1 MTSKPML
8 EGVRI
13 LAVEQYGAGPFGTL
27 FLADLGAE
35 VIKVENKAEGGDVSR
50 VVGPHFHAALP
61 ETARSVFYQGLNRSK
76 KSIALDLAR
85 PEGKAVFHRLVAHAD
100 AVASNLR
107 GDVPAKLGITY
118 PQLAAANP
126 KIVCAHLTG
135 YGREGERA
143 AWPGYDYMM
152 QAEAGYFHLT
162 GDPDSSP
169 ARFGLSLVDLMTG
182 VVLAAGLLAALH
194 AANRDGRGRDV
205 DVSLFDLALANLNYI
220 GHWYLNAG
228 VATGRIARSAHASMT
243 PCQSYR
249 TRDGWIYLMCNKEK
263 FWGVLCRKIGR
274 PQWIDD
280 ARFRTFPDRLQH
292 RALLTELIDEALQA
306 RTTGR
311 VARGI
316 RGQRP
321 GGADLRRHPG
331 AREPVGE
338 GQRADRI
345 HRGRRRPAAR
355 AADQPAA
362 RRGTAARRPSRAGAR
377 RRHRFGPRRR
387 RLRARGNCPA
397 ARRRRDLADS
407 ARPSGEA
414 RIQKGKP

>member
-1 MTSKPML
+1 ML

-35 VIKVENKAEGGDVSR
+35 VIKIENKADGGDISR
-50 VVGPHFHAALP
+50 VVGPHFHAGLP

-76 KSIALDLAR
+76 KSVTLDLAAPAGR
-85 PEGKAVFHRLVAHAD
+85 AVFQRLVTRAD

-118 PQLAAANP
+118 AQLAAANP

-135 YGREGERA
+135 YGREGSRA
-143 AWPGYDYMM
+143 SWPGYDYLM

-162 GDPDSSP
+162 GEPDSAP

-182 VVLAAGLLAALH
+182 VALAAGLLAALH
-194 AANRDGRGRDV
+194 AAKRDGQGRDV

-228 VATGRIARSAHASMT
+228 AATGRIPRSAHAAIT

-263 FWGVLCRKIGR
+263 FWAALCRRIGR
-274 PQWIDD
+274 PEWIED
-280 ARFRTFPDRLQH
+280 ARFRRFPDRLQH
-292 RALLTELIDEALQA
+292 RDLLTGLIDEALQG
-306 RTTGR
+306 RTTEEWLAAFAGA
-311 VARGI
+311 VPAAPIYDVTQALENPWVKGSARI
-316 RGQRP
+316 ESIP
-321 GGADLRRHPG
+321 VEGGAPLALLTNPLR
-331 AREPVGE
+331 GE
-338 GQRADRI
+338 GLPLA
-345 HRGRRRPAAR
+345 GRPAPALG
-355 AADQPAA
+355 ADTEAVLA
-362 RRGTAARRPSRAGAR
+362 EAGFSREEID
-377 RRHRFGPRRR
+377 
-387 RLRARGNCPA
+387 RLRAEGVV
-397 ARRRRDLADS
+397 
-407 ARPSGEA
+407 
-414 RIQKGKP
+414 

>member
-1 MTSKPML
+1 MTAKPML

-35 VIKVENKAEGGDVSR
+35 VIKIENKSDGGDVSR
-50 VVGPHFHAALP
+50 VVGPHFHDGLP
-61 ETARSVFYQGLNRSK
+61 DTAKSVFYQGLNRSK
-76 KSIALDLAR
+76 KSITLDLAQ
-85 PEGKAVFHRLVAHAD
+85 PEGKRVFQRLVAHAD

-118 PQLAAANP
+118 AQLAQANP

-143 AWPGYDYMM
+143 NWPGYDYMM

-182 VVLAAGLLAALH
+182 VAMAGGLLAALH

-205 DVSLFDLALANLNYI
+205 DISLFDLALSNLNYI

-228 VATGRIARSAHASMT
+228 AATGRIPRSAHASIT

-263 FWGVLCRKIGR
+263 FWAELCRKVGR

-280 ARFRTFPDRLQH
+280 PRFLRFPDRLEH
-292 RALLTELIDEALQA
+292 RALLTELIDEALMA
-306 RTTGR
+306 RTTGEWLAEFAGS
-311 VARGI
+311 VPAAPIYDVTQALENPWVKGSARIESIPVDGAKPI
-316 RGQRP
+316 TLLTSPVRGAGLPLAGRP
-321 GGADLRRHPG
+321 APALGADTDAVLAEAG
-331 AREPVGE
+331 FARDEI
-338 GQRADRI
+338 A
-345 HRGRRRPAAR
+345 
-355 AADQPAA
+355 
-362 RRGTAARRPSRAGAR
+362 
-377 RRHRFGPRRR
+377 
-387 RLRARGNCPA
+387 RLR
-397 ARRRRDLADS
+397 S
-407 ARPSGEA
+407 AGV
-414 RIQKGKP
+414 I

>member
-1 MTSKPML
+1 ML

-27 FLADLGAE
+27 YLADLGAE
-35 VIKVENKAEGGDVSR
+35 VTKIENRADGGDVSR
-50 VVGPHFHAALP
+50 LVGPHFHDGLP
-61 ETARSVFYQGLNRSK
+61 DTAKSVFYQGLNRSK
-76 KSIALDLAR
+76 KSITLDLAK
-85 PEGKAVFHRLVAHAD
+85 PEGKAVFNRLVAGAD

-118 PQLAAANP
+118 AQLAGVNP

-143 AWPGYDYMM
+143 AWPGYDYLM

-162 GDPDSSP
+162 GEPESAPS
-169 ARFGLSLVDLMTG
+169 RFGLSLVDLMTG
-182 VVLAAGLLAALH
+182 VALAAGLLAALH

-205 DVSLFDLALANLNYI
+205 DISLFDLALSNLNYI

-228 VATGRIARSAHASMT
+228 AATGRLPRSSHASMT

-263 FWGVLCRKIGR
+263 FWAELCRRIDR

-280 ARFRTFPDRLQH
+280 PRFRRFPERLKH

-306 RTTGR
+306 RTTVGWLAEFAGSVPAAPIYDVTR
-311 VARGI
+311 ALENPWVKGSARIESIPVEGTKPIALLTNPI
-316 RGQRP
+316 RGEGLPLAGRP
-321 GGADLRRHPG
+321 APALGADTDAVLAEAG
-331 AREPVGE
+331 FAREE
-338 GQRADRI
+338 IA
-345 HRGRRRPAAR
+345 
-355 AADQPAA
+355 
-362 RRGTAARRPSRAGAR
+362 
-377 RRHRFGPRRR
+377 
-387 RLRARGNCPA
+387 RLRAG
-397 ARRRRDLADS
+397 
-407 ARPSGEA
+407 GV
-414 RIQKGKP
+414 I

>member
-1 MTSKPML
+1 MTTMAMTAKPML

-35 VIKVENKAEGGDVSR
+35 VIKVENKADGGDVSR
-50 VVGPHFHAALP
+50 VVGPHFHDGLP
-61 ETARSVFYQGLNRSK
+61 DTAKSVFYQGLNRSK
-76 KSIALDLAR
+76 KSITLDLAQ
-85 PEGKAVFHRLVAHAD
+85 PEGKRVFQRLVAHAD

-107 GDVPAKLGITY
+107 GDVPVKLGITY
-118 PQLAAANP
+118 AQLAQANP

-143 AWPGYDYMM
+143 SWPGYDYMM

-182 VVLAAGLLAALH
+182 VAMAGGLLAALH

-205 DVSLFDLALANLNYI
+205 DISLFDLALSNLNYI

-228 VATGRIARSAHASMT
+228 AATGRIPRSAHASIT

-263 FWGVLCRKIGR
+263 FWAELCRKVGR

-280 ARFRTFPDRLQH
+280 PRFLRFPDRLKH

-306 RTTGR
+306 RTTGDWLAEFAGS
-311 VARGI
+311 VPAAPIYDVTQALENPWVKGSARIESIPVEGTKPI
-316 RGQRP
+316 TLLTNPVRGEGLPLAGRP
-321 GGADLRRHPG
+321 APALGADTEDVLAEAG
-331 AREPVGE
+331 FARDEI
-338 GQRADRI
+338 A
-345 HRGRRRPAAR
+345 
-355 AADQPAA
+355 
-362 RRGTAARRPSRAGAR
+362 
-377 RRHRFGPRRR
+377 
-387 RLRARGNCPA
+387 RLRAG
-397 ARRRRDLADS
+397 
-407 ARPSGEA
+407 GV
-414 RIQKGKP
+414 I

>member
-182 VVLAAGLLAALH
+182 VVLAAGA
-194 AANRDGRGRDV
+194 
-205 DVSLFDLALANLNYI
+205 
-220 GHWYLNAG
+220 
-228 VATGRIARSAHASMT
+228 
-243 PCQSYR
+243 P
-249 TRDGWIYLMCNKEK
+249 
-263 FWGVLCRKIGR
+263 
-274 PQWIDD
+274 
-280 ARFRTFPDRLQH
+280 
-292 RALLTELIDEALQA
+292 
-306 RTTGR
+306 
-311 VARGI
+311 
-316 RGQRP
+316 
-321 GGADLRRHPG
+321 RR
-331 AREPVGE
+331 
-338 GQRADRI
+338 
-345 HRGRRRPAAR
+345 
-355 AADQPAA
+355 AA
-362 RRGTAARRPSRAGAR
+362 RRE
-377 RRHRFGPRRR
+377 PRR
-387 RLRARGNCPA
+387 AR
-397 ARRRRDLADS
+397 ARRRREPLRPRARQPELHRPLVPQRRRRDRPHRALRARVDDAVPELPHARRLDLPDVQQGEVLGRALPQDRAAAVDRRRALPDVSGPAAAPGAPHRADRRG
-407 ARPSGEA
+407 APGAHDRESGSRNSRA
-414 RIQKGKP
+414 ASRRRRSTTSPRRSRTRG

>member
-1 MTSKPML
+1 MTLKPML

-35 VIKVENKAEGGDVSR
+35 VIKIENKAEGGDVSR
-50 VVGPHFHAALP
+50 VVGPHFHSGLP

-76 KSIALDLAR
+76 KSITLDLSKPA
-85 PEGKAVFHRLVAHAD
+85 GQAVFHRLVKHAD

-118 PQLAAANP
+118 PQVAPANP

-143 AWPGYDYMM
+143 SWPGYDYMM

-182 VVLAAGLLAALH
+182 VALAAGLLAALH
-194 AANRDGRGRDV
+194 AANRDGHGRDV
-205 DVSLFDLALANLNYI
+205 DVSLFDLALVNLNYI

-228 VATGRIARSAHASMT
+228 AATGRIARSAHASIT

-249 TRDGWIYLMCNKEK
+249 TRGGWIYLMCNKEK
-263 FWGVLCRKIGR
+263 FWGVLCGKIGR
-274 PQWIDD
+274 PEWIDD
-280 ARFRTFPDRLQH
+280 ARFRKFPDRLQASRAAH
-292 RALLTELIDEALQA
+292 RADRRSAPGAHDRRMA
-306 RTTGR
+306 RR
-311 VARGI
+311 V

-331 AREPVGE
+331 ARESVGE
-338 GQRADRI
+338 GQRADRVDP
-345 HRGRRRPAAR
+345 GRRR
-355 AADQPAA
+355 A
-362 RRGTAARRPSRAGAR
+362 RRSR
-377 RRHRFGPRRR
+377 
-387 RLRARGNCPA
+387 C
-397 ARRRRDLADS
+397 
-407 ARPSGEA
+407 
-414 RIQKGKP
+414 

>member
-1 MTSKPML
+1 MTLRPML

-35 VIKVENKAEGGDVSR
+35 VIKIENKADGGDVSR
-50 VVGPHFHAALP
+50 VVGPHFHDGLP
-61 ETARSVFYQGLNRSK
+61 DTAKSVFYQGLNRSK
-76 KSIALDLAR
+76 KSITLDLAQ
-85 PEGKAVFHRLVAHAD
+85 PAGKRVFQRLVARAD

-118 PQLAAANP
+118 AQLAQANP

-182 VVLAAGLLAALH
+182 VAMAGGLLAALH

-205 DVSLFDLALANLNYI
+205 DISLFDLALSNLNYI

-228 VATGRIARSAHASMT
+228 AATGRIPRSAHASIT

-263 FWGVLCRKIGR
+263 FWAELCRKVGR

-280 ARFRTFPDRLQH
+280 PRFLRFPDRLKH
-292 RALLTELIDEALQA
+292 RTLLTELIDEALQA
-306 RTTGR
+306 RTTADWLAEFAGSVPAAPIYDVTQALENPWVKGSARIESIPVEGTKPITLLTNPVRGEGLPLAGR
-311 VARGI
+311 PA
-316 RGQRP
+316 P
-321 GGADLRRHPG
+321 ALGADTDAVLAQAG
-331 AREPVGE
+331 FARDEI
-338 GQRADRI
+338 A
-345 HRGRRRPAAR
+345 
-355 AADQPAA
+355 
-362 RRGTAARRPSRAGAR
+362 
-377 RRHRFGPRRR
+377 
-387 RLRARGNCPA
+387 RLRAAGV
-397 ARRRRDLADS
+397 L
-407 ARPSGEA
+407 
-414 RIQKGKP
+414 

>member
-1 MTSKPML
+1 MTWKPML
-8 EGVRI
+8 DGVRI

-35 VIKVENKAEGGDVSR
+35 VIKIENRGDGGDVSR

-76 KSIALDLAR
+76 KSITLDLAR
-85 PEGKAVFHRLVAHAD
+85 AEGRAVFHRLAARAD

-107 GDVPAKLGITY
+107 GDVPEKLRITY
-118 PQLAAANP
+118 RHLAAVNP

-143 AWPGYDYMM
+143 AWPGYDYLM

-162 GDPDSSP
+162 GEPDSAP

-182 VVLAAGLLAALH
+182 VALAAGLLAALH
-194 AANRDGRGRDV
+194 AARRDGRGRDV

-228 VATGRIARSAHASMT
+228 AATGRIPRSAHASIT

-263 FWGVLCRKIGR
+263 FWVELCRRIDR
-274 PQWIDD
+274 PEWTDD
-280 ARFRTFPDRLQH
+280 ARFRRFPDRLQH

-306 RTTGR
+306 RTTGEWLAHFAGAVPAAPIYDVTQALENPWVKHSAR
-311 VARGI
+311 VESIPVDGGPALRLLTNPLRGEGLPLEG
-316 RGQRP
+316 RAAP
-321 GGADLRRHPG
+321 ALGADTEAVLREAGFSP
-331 AREPVGE
+331 EEVK
-338 GQRADRI
+338 QLK
-345 HRGRRRPAAR
+345 AA
-355 AADQPAA
+355 
-362 RRGTAARRPSRAGAR
+362 GV
-377 RRHRFGPRRR
+377 
-387 RLRARGNCPA
+387 
-397 ARRRRDLADS
+397 
-407 ARPSGEA
+407 
-414 RIQKGKP
+414 I

>member
-1 MTSKPML
+1 ML

-35 VIKVENKAEGGDVSR
+35 VIKIENKADGGDVSR
-50 VVGPHFHAALP
+50 VVGPHFHDGLP
-61 ETARSVFYQGLNRSK
+61 DTASSVFYQGFNRGK
-76 KSIALDLAR
+76 RSITLDLAK
-85 PEGKAVFHRLVAHAD
+85 PEGKRVFHRLVAHAG

-118 PQLAAANP
+118 AQLAATNP

-143 AWPGYDYMM
+143 SWPGYDYMM

-162 GDPDSSP
+162 GDPDSPP
-169 ARFGLSLVDLMTG
+169 ARFGLSMVDLMTG
-182 VVLAAGLLAALH
+182 VALAAALLAALH

-228 VATGRIARSAHASMT
+228 AATGRIPRSAHASIT

-263 FWGVLCRKIGR
+263 FWAELCRRIGR

-280 ARFRTFPDRLQH
+280 PRFLRFPDRLKH
-292 RALLTELIDEALQA
+292 RALLTELIDEALMA
-306 RTTGR
+306 RTTGEWLAEFAGR
-311 VARGI
+311 VPAAPIYDVTQALENPWVKGSARIESIPVEGTKPI
-316 RGQRP
+316 TLLTNPVRGEGLPLAGRP
-321 GGADLRRHPG
+321 APALGADTDAVLAEAG
-331 AREPVGE
+331 FAREE
-338 GQRADRI
+338 IA
-345 HRGRRRPAAR
+345 
-355 AADQPAA
+355 
-362 RRGTAARRPSRAGAR
+362 
-377 RRHRFGPRRR
+377 
-387 RLRARGNCPA
+387 RLRAAGV
-397 ARRRRDLADS
+397 L
-407 ARPSGEA
+407 
-414 RIQKGKP
+414 

>member
-1 MTSKPML
+1 MSAKPML
-8 EGVRI
+8 EGMRI

-35 VIKVENKAEGGDVSR
+35 VIKIENKADGGDVSR

-76 KSIALDLAR
+76 KSITLDLASD
-85 PEGKAVFHRLVAHAD
+85 EGKRVFRRLVARAD

-118 PQLAAANP
+118 AQLAQANP

-135 YGREGERA
+135 YGREGDRA
-143 AWPGYDYMM
+143 NWPGYDYMM

-162 GDPDSSP
+162 GDPDSPP

-182 VVLAAGLLAALH
+182 VAMAAGLLAALH

-228 VATGRIARSAHASMT
+228 AATGRIPRSAHASIT

-263 FWGVLCRKIGR
+263 FWAELCRKVGR

-280 ARFRTFPDRLQH
+280 PRFLKFPDRLKH

-306 RTTGR
+306 RTTVEWLAEFAGSVPAAPIYDVTQALENPWVKGSARIESIPVDGAAPLALLTNPLRGEGLPLAGR
-311 VARGI
+311 PA
-316 RGQRP
+316 P
-321 GGADLRRHPG
+321 ALGADTDAVLAEAG
-331 AREPVGE
+331 FARDE
-338 GQRADRI
+338 I
-345 HRGRRRPAAR
+345 
-355 AADQPAA
+355 
-362 RRGTAARRPSRAGAR
+362 S
-377 RRHRFGPRRR
+377 
-387 RLRARGNCPA
+387 RLRAAGVV
-397 ARRRRDLADS
+397 
-407 ARPSGEA
+407 
-414 RIQKGKP
+414 

>member
-1 MTSKPML
+1 MEQAMTSKPML

-35 VIKVENKAEGGDVSR
+35 VIKIENKAEGGDVSR
-50 VVGPHFHAALP
+50 VVGPHFHAGLP

-76 KSIALDLAR
+76 KSIALDLAK
-85 PEGKAVFHRLVAHAD
+85 PGGQAVFHRLVKHAD

-118 PQLAAANP
+118 PQLAPANP

-182 VVLAAGLLAALH
+182 VALAAGLLAALH

-228 VATGRIARSAHASMT
+228 AATGRIARSAHASIT

-263 FWGVLCRKIGR
+263 FWGVLCNRIGR

-280 ARFRTFPDRLQH
+280 ARFRKFPDRLKH

-306 RTTGR
+306 RTTDQWLAEFAGSVPAAPIYDVTQALENPWVKGSARIESIPVEGGPPLALLTNPLRGEGLPLAGR
-311 VARGI
+311 PA
-316 RGQRP
+316 P
-321 GGADLRRHPG
+321 ALGADTDAVLADAG
-331 AREPVGE
+331 FAREE
-338 GQRADRI
+338 IA
-345 HRGRRRPAAR
+345 
-355 AADQPAA
+355 
-362 RRGTAARRPSRAGAR
+362 
-377 RRHRFGPRRR
+377 
-387 RLRARGNCPA
+387 RLRADGV
-397 ARRRRDLADS
+397 
-407 ARPSGEA
+407 
-414 RIQKGKP
+414 I

>member
-1 MTSKPML
+1 MPLRPML

-27 FLADLGAE
+27 YLADLGAE
-35 VIKVENKAEGGDVSR
+35 VIKIENKADGGDVSR
-50 VVGPHFHAALP
+50 LVGPHFHDGLP
-61 ETARSVFYQGLNRSK
+61 DTAKSVFFQGLNRSK
-76 KSIALDLAR
+76 KSITLDLAK
-85 PEGKAVFHRLVAHAD
+85 PEGRAVFHRLVARAD

-118 PQLAAANP
+118 AQLAQVNP

-143 AWPGYDYMM
+143 AWPGYDYLM

-162 GDPDSSP
+162 GEPESAPS
-169 ARFGLSLVDLMTG
+169 RFGLSLVDLMTG
-182 VVLAAGLLAALH
+182 VALAAGLLAALH

-205 DVSLFDLALANLNYI
+205 DVSLFDLALSNLNYI

-228 VATGRIARSAHASMT
+228 AATGRLPRSSHASMT

-263 FWGVLCRKIGR
+263 FWAELCRRIGR

-280 ARFRTFPDRLQH
+280 PRFRKFPDRLKH

-306 RTTGR
+306 RTTVGWLAEFAGAVPAAPIYDVTQALENPWVKGSHRIESIPVEGAAPIALLTNPLRGEGLPLAGR
-311 VARGI
+311 PA
-316 RGQRP
+316 P
-321 GGADLRRHPG
+321 ALGADTDAVLAEAG
-331 AREPVGE
+331 FARDEI
-338 GQRADRI
+338 A
-345 HRGRRRPAAR
+345 
-355 AADQPAA
+355 
-362 RRGTAARRPSRAGAR
+362 
-377 RRHRFGPRRR
+377 
-387 RLRARGNCPA
+387 RLRAG
-397 ARRRRDLADS
+397 
-407 ARPSGEA
+407 GV
-414 RIQKGKP
+414 I

>member
-8 EGVRI
+8 DGVRI

-35 VIKVENKAEGGDVSR
+35 VIKIENRGDGGDVSR

-76 KSIALDLAR
+76 KSITLDLAR
-85 PEGKAVFHRLVAHAD
+85 AEGRAVFHRLAARAD

-118 PQLAAANP
+118 AQLAQANP
-126 KIVCAHLTG
+126 EIVCAHLTG

-143 AWPGYDYMM
+143 AWPGYDYLM

-162 GDPDSSP
+162 GEPDSAP

-182 VVLAAGLLAALH
+182 VALAAGLLAALH
-194 AANRDGRGRDV
+194 AARRDGRGRDV

-228 VATGRIARSAHASMT
+228 AATGRIPRSAHASIT

-263 FWGVLCRKIGR
+263 FWAELCRRIDR
-274 PQWIDD
+274 PEWTDD
-280 ARFRTFPDRLQH
+280 ARFRRFPDRLQH
-292 RALLTELIDEALQA
+292 RALLTELIDEALQT
-306 RTTGR
+306 RTTGEWLAHFAGA
-311 VARGI
+311 VPAAPIYDVTQALENPWVKGSARIESIAVEGGPPLALLTNPL
-316 RGQRP
+316 RGEGLPLRGRP
-321 GGADLRRHPG
+321 APALGADTDAVL
-331 AREPVGE
+331 
-338 GQRADRI
+338 AD
-345 HRGRRRPAAR
+345 
-355 AADQPAA
+355 
-362 RRGTAARRPSRAGAR
+362 AGYA
-377 RRHRFGPRRR
+377 GDEIA
-387 RLRARGNCPA
+387 RLRAEGVV
-397 ARRRRDLADS
+397 
-407 ARPSGEA
+407 
-414 RIQKGKP
+414 